1 MSKGKEIG
9 AFFLGLILI
18 IGGFLS
24 FILTVVTAKLWGID
38 LVRHNILVALGCIL
52 IFMGAIFM
60 YLFVKIDAKKK
71 KGKKKK
77 TNDDKSSI
85 EVA

>member
-1 MSKGKEIG
+1 MSKLKEVVE
-9 AFFLGLILI
+9 FLLGLILI

-24 FILTVVTAKLWGID
+24 FVSTVITAKLWGVDIT
-38 LVRHNILVALGCIL
+38 RHNLLVSIGCIL
-52 IFMGAIFM
+52 IFLGSICM
-60 YLFVKIDAKKK
+60 YFFVIIDAKKK

-77 TNDDKSSI
+77 AENNKSSI

>member
-1 MSKGKEIG
+1 MSKLKEVIE
-9 AFFLGLILI
+9 FFLGLIII

-24 FILTVVTAKLWGID
+24 FVMTVVTAKLWGID

-52 IFMGAIFM
+52 IFIGAIFM

-77 TNDDKSSI
+77 GDNDKSSI

>member
-1 MSKGKEIG
+1 MSKVKEVV
-9 AFFLGLILI
+9 AFLVGLILI

-38 LVRHNILVALGCIL
+38 LARHNILVALGCIL
-52 IFMGAIFM
+52 IFLGSIFM
-60 YLFVKIDAKKK
+60 YFFVKLDAKKK

-77 TNDDKSSI
+77 EDNDKSSI